1 MHRTQSIKKLCKACG
16 KKTKFK
22 RRVKPIGGGD
32 LILGLFTAGIWIA
45 LRFIFSPNFRCSVC
59 GSK

>member
-1 MHRTQSIKKLCKACG
+1 MRRTQITQKICKACG

-45 LRFIFSPNFRCSVC
+45 LRFLFAPNFRYSVC

>member
-1 MHRTQSIKKLCKACG
+1 MARTQTIQKLCKACG

-32 LILGLFTAGIWIA
+32 LILGLFSAGIWIA
-45 LRFIFSPNFRCSVC
+45 LRLLFAPNFRCSAC

>member
-1 MHRTQSIKKLCKACG
+1 MHRNQSIHKLCKVCG

-22 RRVKPIGGGD
+22 RRVKTIGGGD
-32 LILGLFTAGIWIA
+32 LILGLFTAGIWIV